1 MKQKTDI
8 KTLDDLFNK
17 WYLSLLE
24 HQANKVLNS
33 EYSVQLAAKKVSV
46 QTGEDFYDVE
56 EDLVEVISKIGNI
69 AQVDFI

>member
-1 MKQKTDI
+1 MKQKTEI
-8 KTLDDLFNK
+8 KTLDDLFNN
-17 WYLSLLE
+17 WYLSILTV
-24 HQANKVLNS
+24 QANKVLNS

-56 EDLVEVISKIGNI
+56 KDLIEVVSAIGNI

>member
-8 KTLDDLFNK
+8 KTLDALFNK
-17 WYLSLLE
+17 WYLSILTV
-24 HQANKVLNS
+24 QANKVLNS

-56 EDLVEVISKIGNI
+56 EDLVDVISKIGNI